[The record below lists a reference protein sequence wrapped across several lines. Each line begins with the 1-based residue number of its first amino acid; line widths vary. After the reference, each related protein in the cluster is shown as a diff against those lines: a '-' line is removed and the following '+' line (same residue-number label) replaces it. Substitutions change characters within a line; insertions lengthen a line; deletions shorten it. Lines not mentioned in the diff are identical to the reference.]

1 MSKIGIMGGT
11 FNPPHL
17 GHIKMAQSAFEKLSL
32 DKVLFMTGGNPPHKD
47 GVSML
52 KADIR
57 HSMVLESIKG
67 IEGFFASEYEVTKKE
82 YSYTAD
88 TLEYLK
94 KKNPCDEFFFILGA
108 DSLDYIE
115 RWYKPEKIF
124 ELSKVVVFKREGY
137 DCLKKERE
145 ISGKFGADIIFLEDD
160 VPDISSTK
168 IRLYADMGL
177 SLSGFVV
184 PEVSK
189 MIEEGKFYEGEFSKL
204 RSKVKNVL
212 KPERFLHTL
221 GVCKMAVELAEF
233 FGEDIEKAYTAALLH
248 DCAKNIPRDEMYKM
262 CEERGVFLDEFEKA
276 TPSLVHAKLG
286 AYLADEIYKIEDED
300 IINAVKWHT
309 LGRVGMTKLEKIIF
323 VADMIEEGRN
333 FKWAE
338 EIRKKGFNDLDNLVS
353 RCADYTIQYN
363 EGKGNALRPNAYMV
377 RDYYKK

>member
-17 GHIKMAQSAFEKLSL
+17 GHIKMAQSALKNLSL
-32 DKVLFMTGGNPPHKD
+32 DKVIFMTGGNPPHKD
-47 GVSML
+47 GFSML

-57 HSMVLESIKG
+57 HAMVLESIKG
-67 IEGFFASEYEVTKKE
+67 IDGLFASEYEITKKE

-94 KKNPCDEFFFILGA
+94 KKNPEDELFFILGA
-108 DSLDYIE
+108 DSLDYID
-115 RWYKPEKIF
+115 RWFKPEKIF
-124 ELSKVVVFKREGY
+124 KLSKVVTFARKGY
-137 DCLKKERE
+137 DCQNKKKEILE
-145 ISGKFGADIIFLEDD
+145 KFGVDIIFLEDD
-160 VPDISSTK
+160 IPDISSTT
-168 IRLYADMGL
+168 IRTYADMGL
-177 SLSGFVV
+177 SLSGFVAPGV
-184 PEVSK
+184 YD
-189 MIEEGKFYEGEFSKL
+189 MIKEGKFYEGEFSKL
-204 RSKVKNVL
+204 RCKVQNEL

-221 GVCKMAVELAEF
+221 GVCKMAAELSKR
-233 FGEDIEKAYTAALLH
+233 FGEDVEKAYKAALLH
-248 DCAKNIPRDEMYKM
+248 DCAKNIPKDEMYSM
-262 CEERGVFLDEFEKA
+262 CEKSGVFLDEFEKK

-286 AYLADEIYKIEDED
+286 AYLVKEKYKIDDED

-338 EIRKKGFNDLDNLVS
+338 EIRKKGFDDLDNLVS
-353 RCADYTIQYN
+353 VCADSTIQFN
-363 EGKGNALRPNAYMV
+363 EGKGNELHPNAYMV